1 MGSTAATNATI
12 RSRSAWFRRSESKS
26 IRPSSST
33 CRLRTFVQAASHS
46 PMLDAAVAV
55 WKERAWRSARADPE
69 PCKPLREVRLTFFP
83 FVDDVTNDGREG
95 CSDGTIPMA
104 SVTLN
109 IVGLS
114 WYDQSKIFL
123 ARSGRTAG
131 RVKHIHVTYGRPV
144 VGAGKETQKATLWQA
159 PNNSIMARLS
169 TGQ

>member
-1 MGSTAATNATI
+1 
-12 RSRSAWFRRSESKS
+12 
-26 IRPSSST
+26 
-33 CRLRTFVQAASHS
+33 
-46 PMLDAAVAV
+46 MLLSQCPG
-55 WKERAWRSARADPE
+55 KERAWRSARADPE

-83 FVDDVTNDGREG
+83 FLDDVTNDGREG

-104 SVTLN
+104 NVTLN

-144 VGAGKETQKATLWQA
+144 VGAGKETQKATL
-159 PNNSIMARLS
+159 MAGTKQFDHGTVVDRAMMLFWRK
-169 TGQ
+169 GYGR